1 MSLFVLVGGVLGV
14 GLFVAGAQR
23 PRLAVFVAA
32 ILWLLYAYYE
42 TLIANGALCDAN
54 CNIRVDLVLFFPILG
69 VATFFAYRAY
79 ERPPGQ
85 PTVVGWVLGAIGLMM
100 AALLAGALGYIAVAC
115 AAGAAALATG
125 AYAVKLMVM
134 AKGPADIQSA

>member
-1 MSLFVLVGGVLGV
+1 MTLFVLVAGVLGV

-42 TLIANGALCDAN
+42 TLIANGTLCDAN

-69 VATFFAYRAY
+69 IATFCAFRAY
-79 ERPPGQ
+79 ERPPGP
-85 PTVVGWVLGAIGLMM
+85 PTFAGMVLGAMLMIVV
-100 AALLAGALGYIAVAC
+100 ALLAGAFGYIAVAW
-115 AAGAAALATG
+115 AAGAVALAIG
-125 AYAVKLMVM
+125 AYAVRARFM
-134 AKGPADIQSA
+134 AKRA